1 MDLAFKYGL
10 KDIYN
15 FFLRLLVLELF
26 RPMLGKLEIQ
36 LARIYRSGIR
46 TTLAVIKPL
55 WSHFCGKRNQ
65 NHFKYSY
72 NSYWQA
78 SFGILLIY
86 HKRFY
91 INFCQERW
99 FCKSKNSILFINICY
114 NLYIKSLQ
122 LEFPAFLTLH
132 WPE

>member
-1 MDLAFKYGL
+1 MDLSFKYGFN
-10 KDIYN
+10 DIYN

-72 NSYWQA
+72 ISYLQA
-78 SFGILLIY
+78 SFGILWLSSKEKILRHFFVRLGSFTKVDISLLFRNFCY
-86 HKRFY
+86 NFY
-91 INFCQERW
+91 IGAGKLHF
-99 FCKSKNSILFINICY
+99 
-114 NLYIKSLQ
+114 Q
-122 LEFPAFLTLH
+122 LS
-132 WPE
+132 